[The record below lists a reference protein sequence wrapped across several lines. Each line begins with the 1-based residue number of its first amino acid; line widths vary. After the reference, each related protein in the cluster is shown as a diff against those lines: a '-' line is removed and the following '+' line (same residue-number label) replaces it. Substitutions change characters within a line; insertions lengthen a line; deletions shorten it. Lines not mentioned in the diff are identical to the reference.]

1 MKVENLFEDIKDGV
15 YLLSLL
21 EALSGEKLVCIFVSN
36 WPLNNKIELH
46 VQQQMNKLL
55 VIMYTQKGIYHSAC
69 MSSEGANFKLCW
81 TMIYCFSSML
91 NQISHLV
98 CLLPYRAFH
107 VCKNFFFQYRQR
119 RRGSLKYIEEWSFI

>member
-46 VQQQMNKLL
+46 VQRQITCHH
-55 VIMYTQKGIYHSAC
+55 VYTKGNIP
-69 MSSEGANFKLCW
+69 
-81 TMIYCFSSML
+81 FSL
-91 NQISHLV
+91 HE
-98 CLLPYRAFH
+98 F
-107 VCKNFFFQYRQR
+107 
-119 RRGSLKYIEEWSFI
+119 